1 MEFSKKL
8 DGRVW
13 DRTEMF
19 DIGPRWYDR
28 ISENRR
34 KWPKSDG
41 RGLKPNRSVEQ
52 RNEIIRMNVGN
63 GRKRPKSFGTVHNR
77 GEESDIRHKGTWWNK
92 SSLFVVIKISKGWQ
106 RNGDTD
112 SYWSIS
118 EQSISYCIIKI
129 LSSSLLCSRKWIF
142 KYLISH
148 QFRSLLSVHFPC
160 SLWFYSCLFGYLTL
174 ELSRSDCW
182 FSPLAAKH
190 FLVN

>member
-1 MEFSKKL
+1 MRLLTFILLNSMEVSKI
-8 DGRVW
+8 GRKGLRPDRNVRH
-13 DRTEMF
+13 RTEMIRQN
-19 DIGPRWYDR
+19 IGKQTEVAE
-28 ISENRR
+28 IGR
-34 KWPKSDG
+34 K
-41 RGLKPNRSVEQ
+41 GLEPNRSVEQ
-52 RNEIIRMNVGN
+52 RNEIIRTNVGN

-92 SSLFVVIKISKGWQ
+92 SSLLVVIKISKGWQ

-148 QFRSLLSVHFPC
+148 QFRSLLSVRFPC
-160 SLWFYSCLFGYLTL
+160 SLWFYSCLFGT
-174 ELSRSDCW
+174 CI
-182 FSPLAAKH
+182 
-190 FLVN
+190 

>member
-1 MEFSKKL
+1 
-8 DGRVW
+8 
-13 DRTEMF
+13 MF

-28 ISENRR
+28 ISENSKQTEVAEIGR
-34 KWPKSDG
+34 K
-41 RGLKPNRSVEQ
+41 GLKPNRSVEQ
-52 RNEIIRMNVGN
+52 RNEIIRTNVGN

-129 LSSSLLCSRKWIF
+129 LSSSYYAVESEFSSISFPIDFDLFYQFIF
-142 KYLISH
+142 L
-148 QFRSLLSVHFPC
+148 VHFGFILV
-160 SLWFYSCLFGYLTL
+160 SLVLVYPGKQ
-174 ELSRSDCW
+174 
-182 FSPLAAKH
+182 PLNPWTPKI
-190 FLVN
+190 